1 MSRTVAQFEDNV
13 PDCCRAARCN
23 KEGCRVDL
31 GGAPQVRVVVDMDCE
46 ALPIPHY
53 QRRCDYVFVGED
65 SNATWVAPIEMKTG
79 RLSANEVLE
88 QLEGGALTADKWLPK
103 KVEFQFVPILAHAK
117 KIRRNNLRVLLSKKI
132 QLRGQSR
139 KAVLIKCGERL
150 IDAFAESD
158 T

>member
-1 MSRTVAQFEDNV
+1 MSGTIATIAKNV
-13 PDCCRAARCN
+13 PDCCCACSCN
-23 KEGCRVDL
+23 KDGCRVDL
-31 GGAPQVRVVVDMDCE
+31 AGSSKARVVVDMDCDS
-46 ALPIPHY
+46 LPIPRS
-53 QRRCDYVFVGED
+53 QRRCDYLFVGQED
-65 SNATWVAPIEMKTG
+65 NAIRVAPIEMKTG

-88 QLEGGALTADKWLPK
+88 QLKGGALTADKWLPE

-139 KAVLIKCGERL
+139 KTVLINCGDRL
-150 IDAFAESD
+150 IDAFKESD